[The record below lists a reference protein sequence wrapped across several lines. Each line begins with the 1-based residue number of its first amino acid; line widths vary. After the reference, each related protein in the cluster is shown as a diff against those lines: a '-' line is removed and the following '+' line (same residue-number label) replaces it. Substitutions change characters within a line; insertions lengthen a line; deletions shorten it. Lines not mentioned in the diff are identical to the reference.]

1 MKQYELTYNQPQ
13 TYLELRKE
21 GLVHQFEAVDDLD
34 ARFKAITFGVR
45 QGADLASLVQ
55 VERREVTRFEGDR
68 KKFQIIND
76 GLKKL
81 LEQGKYEIFKTLDE
95 IYGNPESGHPS
106 ELRRE
111 LDDNGNVHRDL
122 EIRPLSKN
130 EIPRSKYSFD
140 IIPEIKE
147 KEVPRKPYPGH
158 SSPDF

>member
-1 MKQYELTYNQPQ
+1 MKQYELTYNKYQ
-13 TYLELRKE
+13 TFLESRKD
-21 GLVHQFEAVDDLD
+21 GLVHTFEANSDLD
-34 ARFKAITFGVR
+34 AKFLARVFGMEN
-45 QGADLASLVQ
+45 GADLVSLVQ

-140 IIPEIKE
+140 IIPEI
-147 KEVPRKPYPGH
+147 
-158 SSPDF
+158 